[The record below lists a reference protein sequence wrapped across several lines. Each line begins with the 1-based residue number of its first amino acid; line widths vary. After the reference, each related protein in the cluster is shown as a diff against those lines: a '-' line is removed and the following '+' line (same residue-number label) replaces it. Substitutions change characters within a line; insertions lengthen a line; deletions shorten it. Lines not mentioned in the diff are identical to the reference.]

1 MTDFGGALKKQPRAP
16 YEFAL
21 VGVPFDGKES
31 YLKGPRK
38 APQAIREASTSLIL
52 NAWTELGVDLEE
64 ETRFV
69 DLGDLK
75 LSDDYNELCAKVAS
89 LVEEVASKGAVPV
102 ILGGDHSI
110 SLPVVRG
117 LSRVYEQLDILHFD
131 AHPDLYVELY
141 GDRYSHA
148 CPFYRIMEEGL
159 AAQLVQIG
167 VRAVIGEHREHARQF
182 KIRMVE
188 MKDLASL
195 EYLEFE
201 HPLYISFDIDVLDP
215 AFAPGVS
222 HPEPGGMT
230 TRQAIDIIHHL
241 QAEIIGLD
249 LVEVN
254 PEKDPLGITAA
265 AAVKIIMEIM
275 GQAVIQK
282 HHRPR

>member
-1 MTDFGGALKKQPRAP
+1 
-16 YEFAL
+16 
-21 VGVPFDGKES
+21 
-31 YLKGPRK
+31 
-38 APQAIREASTSLIL
+38 
-52 NAWTELGVDLEE
+52 
-64 ETRFV
+64 
-69 DLGDLK
+69 
-75 LSDDYNELCAKVAS
+75 
-89 LVEEVASKGAVPV
+89 
-102 ILGGDHSI
+102 
-110 SLPVVRG
+110 
-117 LSRVYEQLDILHFD
+117 
-131 AHPDLYVELY
+131 
-141 GDRYSHA
+141 
-148 CPFYRIMEEGL
+148 
-159 AAQLVQIG
+159 
-167 VRAVIGEHREHARQF
+167 
-182 KIRMVE
+182 MVE